1 MKKTIIKVLFFNI
14 LTFTLIFMPNKDKC
28 YAASDFTYTVKDN
41 VATITSYKGTSG
53 NVIIPSKIGKYKVT
67 AIGAHAFDEN
77 RNSTNGKKL
86 VNVVISEGIT
96 SIGDFAF
103 VDCTNLV
110 NLKLPQSLT
119 YLGDQTFLRCTSLK
133 KINIPPK
140 VKSLGITGF
149 MFQETGLESIVI
161 PANVTD
167 IPMATFRL
175 CKKLKKIIIYSPR
188 AEIYPDAFEY
198 CSSDLV
204 MQGYTGS
211 TTQEYAKQNG
221 YKFIPITINKN
232 TTIHVKS
239 ITLSKKNITL
249 EIGQKLVLKPTILP
263 NNATNKNVRWA
274 SSNSNIVAV
283 KNGTIF
289 GKQTG
294 TAKIAVATIDGNYKA
309 FTSITVV
316 DKGANSDNPKSTYD
330 TLSSEEPNN
339 KSDTSD
345 SPKSTQEDI
354 DTFYPSQ
361 TLTPSNATNTANSK
375 RNKTKKAIENF
386 ISNNPIATI
395 LIIILIFSI
404 PTIIILLLIIVFI
417 KFAKKK

>member
-1 MKKTIIKVLFFNI
+1 M
-14 LTFTLIFMPNKDKC
+14 
-28 YAASDFTYTVKDN
+28 
-41 VATITSYKGTSG
+41 
-53 NVIIPSKIGKYKVT
+53 
-67 AIGAHAFDEN
+67 
-77 RNSTNGKKL
+77 
-86 VNVVISEGIT
+86 
-96 SIGDFAF
+96 
-103 VDCTNLV
+103 
-110 NLKLPQSLT
+110 
-119 YLGDQTFLRCTSLK
+119 
-133 KINIPPK
+133 
-140 VKSLGITGF
+140 
-149 MFQETGLESIVI
+149 
-161 PANVTD
+161 
-167 IPMATFRL
+167 
-175 CKKLKKIIIYSPR
+175 
-188 AEIYPDAFEY
+188 
-198 CSSDLV
+198 
-204 MQGYTGS
+204 
-211 TTQEYAKQNG
+211 
-221 YKFIPITINKN
+221 
-232 TTIHVKS
+232 
-239 ITLSKKNITL
+239 
-249 EIGQKLVLKPTILP
+249 LKPTILP

-274 SSNSNIVAV
+274 SSNSNIVTV
-283 KNGTIF
+283 KNGTIL

-361 TLTPSNATNTANSK
+361 TITPSNTTNTANSK

-404 PTIIILLLIIVFI
+404 PTIIIILLIILFI